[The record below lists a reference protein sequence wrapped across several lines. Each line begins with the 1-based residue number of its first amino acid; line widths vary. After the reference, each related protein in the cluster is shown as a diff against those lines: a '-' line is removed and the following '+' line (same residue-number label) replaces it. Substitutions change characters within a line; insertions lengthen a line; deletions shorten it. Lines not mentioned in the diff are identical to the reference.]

1 MCLQHIRVNI
11 LLADRKS
18 RKLIFSMRPKE
29 KEETVE
35 KKRSL
40 MVMSFTILP
49 IYAFGSFSLLMQPY
63 VLRAD
68 QMFTSNIAISSK
80 SGLGSFSRLL

>member
-1 MCLQHIRVNI
+1 MNI

-40 MVMSFTILP
+40 MVV
-49 IYAFGSFSLLMQPY
+49 SFSIFPVFAFDSFFLLMQHQVLYNRSY
-63 VLRAD
+63 VYV
-68 QMFTSNIAISSK
+68 SK
-80 SGLGSFSRLL
+80 PAF